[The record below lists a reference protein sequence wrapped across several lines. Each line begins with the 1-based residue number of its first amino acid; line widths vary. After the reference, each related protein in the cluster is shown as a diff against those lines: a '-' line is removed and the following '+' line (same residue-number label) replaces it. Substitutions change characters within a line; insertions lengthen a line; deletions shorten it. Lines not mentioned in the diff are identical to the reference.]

1 MWAQING
8 GANQVRRTGESLPFV
23 KLAGSRVEKD
33 GVSGQEDLK
42 MLNYIPRNS
51 SPIPTMEITSLPFL
65 IFFISTFLTLIHS
78 QSDTS
83 YYNLCKPFDCGN
95 ITFSFPFSLV
105 KQLYLSPH
113 HEQQSS
119 NFITV
124 VDHPLINDLSSGS
137 CVSLGNLSIPTNAV
151 APLKLPSWGV
161 DLTFFQCS
169 TRLPLP
175 QDFLD
180 TLVNNFTYN
189 CQEGYALHLLREVR
203 GNESRLDSPPLS
215 PVLIP
220 SGCGLV
226 SLPVSRASLTRY
238 GLLNSSDGENRM
250 VLKAHMELEQ
260 LLHVLRDGFPLQW
273 SSFGV
278 CESCKNKGGR
288 CGYDSILGK
297 VDCFCEAGHCQQLR
311 HQQSQRKLIVGL
323 AAGGSFIVVAAVVLS
338 IFEFKKRIKKSYSRK
353 TQTVGGGRNAEQFI
367 KEYQS
372 AVLTNYSY
380 NDMKKMSSGF
390 KDKLGQGGFGNVYLG
405 KMLDGRLIAIK
416 MLEKSNHEI
425 SHDFVNEVASI
436 VHAQWITGGLDV
448 QRGARLSL
456 GLARLLEIAIGVAH
470 GIEYLHNGCESR
482 ILHLD
487 IKPQNILLDHNL
499 NPKISDFGLAKV
511 YSRDRSAVSVTCARG
526 TIGYIAPEIFMRNVG
541 SPSHKSDVYSYGMLL
556 LDMVGGKKHV
566 VSKMMASS
574 ESYFPDWIHDK
585 VMEEEGM
592 EEPIF
597 SVAEE
602 EVGIA
607 KKMIMVG
614 SWCIQMDP
622 RDRPSMARVVEMLN
636 GSAEAIQ
643 MPPKPFFSSSSPAHF
658 EQEITYS
665 ESDTGASLPLF
676 ESSQSQG

>member
-1 MWAQING
+1 
-8 GANQVRRTGESLPFV
+8 
-23 KLAGSRVEKD
+23 
-33 GVSGQEDLK
+33 
-42 MLNYIPRNS
+42 ML
-51 SPIPTMEITSLPFL
+51 
-65 IFFISTFLTLIHS
+65 FFMKHFC
-78 QSDTS
+78 QSDIIPIALLIIFKLDQRLFWTF
-83 YYNLCKPFDCGN
+83 YYASISSC
-95 ITFSFPFSLV
+95 FSL
-105 KQLYLSPH
+105 
-113 HEQQSS
+113 
-119 NFITV
+119 I
-124 VDHPLINDLSSGS
+124 
-137 CVSLGNLSIPTNAV
+137 
-151 APLKLPSWGV
+151 
-161 DLTFFQCS
+161 
-169 TRLPLP
+169 
-175 QDFLD
+175 
-180 TLVNNFTYN
+180 
-189 CQEGYALHLLREVR
+189 LR
-203 GNESRLDSPPLS
+203 
-215 PVLIP
+215 
-220 SGCGLV
+220 C
-226 SLPVSRASLTRY
+226 
-238 GLLNSSDGENRM
+238 
-250 VLKAHMELEQ
+250 
-260 LLHVLRDGFPLQW
+260 
-273 SSFGV
+273 
-278 CESCKNKGGR
+278 
-288 CGYDSILGK
+288 
-297 VDCFCEAGHCQQLR
+297 
-311 HQQSQRKLIVGL
+311 VGL

-405 KMLDGRLIAIK
+405 KMLDGRLIAMK

-436 VHAQWITGGLDV
+436 GRIHHVNVIRLLGFCWDGSKQALIYEYMPNGSLGDLMSKE
-448 QRGARLSL
+448 GARLSL